1 MRRRVLFYVQHLL
14 GVGHAKRAAALAR
27 AMARRGLDVMVVL
40 GGEAVPLA
48 DFGDAQT
55 VQLSAVRAADT
66 TFRILLDANGRRIDE
81 EWWQCRVE
89 HLLNIA
95 TDFAPHALL
104 IEHFPFG
111 RRLFARELE
120 PLFHFFKGRRSGP
133 ILCSVRDVLVDKKD
147 PTHLRRT
154 TMLLR
159 TWFDRVLVHGD
170 PSVIPFGATFR
181 SADEIKHLI
190 SYTGYV
196 VDDAA
201 VASGTEKE
209 AGRDEIVVSIGGGAV
224 GEGLLDAAI
233 KAAKAGALAPRR
245 WRALAGANLP
255 ESVFAQLRAQAGDV
269 AIVERAR
276 PDFRVLLT
284 RAALSISQAG
294 YNTLMDV
301 LVSRCRALVVP
312 FAAEGEGEQLYR
324 AREFERRGMLA
335 LLEEH
340 ALSPQSLARA
350 AQYALTLQ
358 PRNPAIDLAGAVT
371 TAAVVVQMLEAAPL
385 ATP

>member
-1 MRRRVLFYVQHLL
+1 MRRRVLFYAQHLL
-14 GVGHAKRAAALAR
+14 GVGHAKRAAVLAR
-27 AMARRGLDVMVVL
+27 AMARRGLDVLVVL

-55 VQLSAVRAADT
+55 VQLPTVRAADT
-66 TFRILLDANGRRIDE
+66 SFRILLDADGRRIDE
-81 EWWQCRVE
+81 DWWQCRVA

-95 TDFAPHALL
+95 TDFAPNALL

-111 RRLFARELE
+111 RRIFARELE
-120 PLFHFFKGRRSGP
+120 PLFHLFRPRRSGP
-133 ILCSVRDVLVDKKD
+133 ILCSVRDVLVDRKD
-147 PTHLRRT
+147 PAYLRRT

-159 TWFDRVLVHGD
+159 SWFDRVLVHGD
-170 PSVIPFGATFR
+170 PTIIPFGATFR
-181 SADEIKHLI
+181 SVGEIEDLI

-196 VDDAA
+196 VDEA
-201 VASGTEKE
+201 VVADDTERE

-245 WRALAGANLP
+245 WRALAGANLA
-255 ESVFAQLRAQAGDV
+255 ESVLARLRAQAGDV
-269 AIVERAR
+269 VIVERAR
-276 PDFRVLLT
+276 PDFRALLA

-312 FAAEGEGEQLYR
+312 FGAEGEGEQLFR
-324 AREFERRGMLA
+324 AREFQQRGMLVV
-335 LLEEH
+335 LEEH

-350 AQYALTLQ
+350 AQHALALQ
-358 PRNPAIDLAGAVT
+358 PATLAIDLGGALT
-371 TAAVVVQMLEAAPL
+371 TAAIVEQMLEATAFP
-385 ATP
+385 TR